1 MILNFHQSGKLLQ
14 RLGHALLSIVRHP
27 DFKPKDLQSKT
38 IVHLIRRVEL
48 PFQETE
54 MTVYNLWQESDGD
67 QKLELVVSFYLAVFS
82 DIIMMRDHCF

>member
-1 MILNFHQSGKLLQ
+1 
-14 RLGHALLSIVRHP
+14 
-27 DFKPKDLQSKT
+27 
-38 IVHLIRRVEL
+38 
-48 PFQETE
+48 